1 MAVVSVRDGP
11 TERSAFGVSG
21 LVVLFLLLGGF
32 VAMHGVAATTEAGVH
47 HDPIMALAAA
57 DDHMAEQLPAGNS
70 TAWMA
75 QAQPQLD
82 MQVAAAGSVAPAAA
96 GTSEG
101 DDTGASHRL
110 MVGCVVV
117 LFGVIA
123 AVVLRLLKP
132 LRTISARALER
143 ATLSVQVLPDRP
155 PPRRSPISLCVLR
168 V

>member
-1 MAVVSVRDGP
+1 MAAVSVRDGP

-21 LVVLFLLLGGF
+21 RVVLFLLLGGF
-32 VAMHGVAATTEAGVH
+32 VTMHGVAATSETGVH
-47 HDPIMALAAA
+47 HDPIIALAAA
-57 DDHMAEQLPAGNS
+57 EDRQAEQPPAGDS

-75 QAQPQLD
+75 HAQPQLD
-82 MQVAAAGSVAPAAA
+82 MQIAAAGSAAPAAA
-96 GTSEG
+96 GTSDG
-101 DDTGASHRL
+101 DDTGASHGL

-117 LFGVIA
+117 LCGVIA